1 VKRIRCSLVI
11 VAVLMASVFATVAHG
26 SGHLWVKAQWPEVAR
41 EDSLPVEGERTEGAS
56 IEIYVNGTLQ
66 AVGNP
71 AGNRF
76 RSMVYLRPG
85 RNQIKTWA
93 VLPGERVNVL
103 HDVFRTAVEFSDT
116 MNHWARTE
124 IEMLATEEVVSGLG
138 DGTFGP
144 ERLVSR
150 AEFAKMLVLGLNLP
164 VDPSDRPTYID
175 VAAIPEWA
183 RPYVAAATRFGLMN
197 GFEDGSFRPEDTV
210 TRVQEA
216 VSVARGLRMRGFKPT
231 EPPVEFIDQAE
242 IPAWANEDVQLS
254 ARAGIVT
261 GYSDGRFHPARQAT
275 RAESAVII
283 KRLRWKV

>member
-1 VKRIRCSLVI
+1 MKRIRYSLVI
-11 VAVLMASVFATVAHG
+11 AGILVATVLGAGAHG

-41 EDSLPVEGERTEGAS
+41 EDSLTVEGERTEGAS

-85 RNQIKTWA
+85 RNRIVTWA
-93 VLPGERVNVL
+93 AISGERLSIL
-103 HDVFRTAVEFSDT
+103 HDVFRTTVEYRDT
-116 MNHWARTE
+116 MNHWARAE
-124 IEMLATEEVVSGLG
+124 IEMLATEEVVSGMG

-164 VDPSDRPTYID
+164 VDTEDRPTYID
-175 VAAIPEWA
+175 LAAIPAWA
-183 RPYVAAATRFGLMN
+183 RPYVAAAARFGLMS
-197 GFEDGSFRPEDTV
+197 GFEDGSFRPAEAV
-210 TRVQEA
+210 TRVQAA
-216 VSVARGLRMRGFKPT
+216 VSVARGLRMRGFRPT
-231 EPPVEFIDQAE
+231 EPPVEFVDQAQ
-242 IPAWANEDVQLS
+242 IPAWATQDVQLA

-261 GYSDGRFHPARQAT
+261 GYSDGRFQSTRQAT
-275 RAESAVII
+275 RAESAVIV